1 MMKRAFCQFL
11 YNQDAVTN
19 FAISNTIP
27 ITIIENAAVGNI
39 AIRPTIENQPATA
52 DTARADAISSSK
64 NAIYGFHLI
73 GLKSTR

>member
-1 MMKRAFCQFL
+1 M
-11 YNQDAVTN
+11 
-19 FAISNTIP
+19 
-27 ITIIENAAVGNI
+27 IENAAVGKI

-52 DTARADAISSSK
+52 DTASADAISNSK